1 MKKKPKP
8 EKFLLP
14 KRNLKFLVAIPL
26 IACLLLFSSLNVSAN
41 DFSQSVSLTT
51 TETNVQQI
59 TVSGRVVDAG
69 GVPLPGVS
77 IVIEGTTTGVVT
89 NIEGEYSLSNV
100 PPDAILVFSY
110 VGMQTQRV
118 IVEGR
123 NVINVTLVTET
134 IGIDEVIAVGYATR
148 AAGEVTGSVSAVR
161 SEEISNMAAVS
172 AAQALRGSTSG
183 VTITSSNTP
192 GGGQSVLI
200 RGLGTI
206 NDNSP
211 LWVVDGVPGATVRP
225 EEIESITVLKDA
237 ASQAIY
243 GARAASGVILVTTR
257 QGRRG
262 QTATVDVMARSGF
275 KQNIREY
282 DLMNTQE
289 YGEMLWLKAANDGR
303 VDYAHPQYGS
313 GPTPQIPNYIFPSG
327 SSTADLSLYDDRMP
341 HENGTPTYI
350 IMEANKEGTNWMR
363 EISQIA
369 PYHEY
374 SVRVAGGSDDTNYAL
389 QAGYLREEGILKMTG
404 YERYNLRS
412 NITSRMGNW
421 IEVGKRIGIEYGD
434 TWGYLSDQG
443 EASAISFTYR
453 MQPIVPVYD
462 VMGNFAGTQAEA
474 TGNAR
479 NAMFLLD
486 RDKNDSDKELRSTGN
501 VYLDATFIEG
511 LTFRSLAGYTY
522 RARDR
527 YRYSVVERA
536 FSERGT
542 YASSGRRSDFGFQWN
557 WTNTLQYQNTFAD
570 VHNLTLLLGSEMVD
584 NMSQYHGG
592 SRNDYPFENPLYMV
606 LDTGER
612 DQSNYGSYSEWALFS
627 MFGRVNYSYNRT
639 YFFEGVLR
647 RDGSSRF
654 GPDSR
659 YGIFPAVSLGWRL
672 SNEEFMSFATD
683 NWLDYLMVRLGY
695 GQTGN
700 DRVGN
705 YNAYSTYQSAIGNSF
720 YPILGQ
726 DTGVGSSGF
735 RAASLGNPNVRWEST
750 TTYNFGFQANFLQRW
765 DMSFDLWRRNTVD
778 MLFPQRIPD
787 VRGEASAPSVNVGEM
802 MNNGIDFELGYR
814 GSARGGELGYNIS
827 LNLSRYINEIVRLSP
842 VADERLEG
850 SQFRQ
855 LMYTMAETGT
865 AFPVFYGYIV
875 DGIFQTDAEAAAHPE
890 AFGTSYNEAGKFK
903 FRDVN
908 GDGVINSDD
917 RTIIGDPH
925 PDFTGGLNIDLNYR
939 GFSLSTRLYGSYGN
953 ELVNYVNRWIDFGQ
967 FLGNRSKKRLYE
979 SWGSPYLDDNSK
991 ASLPKISFS
1000 DEIDQYPSTYFVEDA
1015 SYLRLQ
1021 NLQLG
1026 YDLTNILNLN
1036 VRQMLFYVHIT
1047 NLFTLTNY
1055 TGLDPEVRRGG
1066 VNMGVD
1072 AGGWPTPR
1080 QFMLGINI
1088 GI

>member
-1 MKKKPKP
+1 MDLEENNK
-8 EKFLLP
+8 
-14 KRNLKFLVAIPL
+14 
-26 IACLLLFSSLNVSAN
+26 
-41 DFSQSVSLTT
+41 SVNATIQ
-51 TETNVQQI
+51 NI
-59 TVSGRVVDAG
+59 TVTGRVADAD

-77 IVIEGTTTGVVT
+77 VVLEGTTTGTVT
-89 NIEGEYSLSNV
+89 DINGNYSLPNV

-110 VGMQTQRV
+110 IGMQTQRI
-118 IVEGR
+118 IVDGQ
-123 NVINVTLVTET
+123 NVINVALVAET
-134 IGIDEVIAVGYATR
+134 IGIDEVIAVGYAVR
-148 AAGEVTGSVSAVR
+148 VAGEVTGSVSAVR
-161 SEEISNMAAVS
+161 SEEIANMAAVT

-192 GGGQSVLI
+192 GGGSSVLI

-262 QTATVDVMARSGF
+262 QPARVDVMARTGF

-303 VDYAHPQYGS
+303 VNYAHPQFGS
-313 GPTPQIPNYIFPSG
+313 GPTPQIPNYILPTG
-327 SSTADLSLYDDRMP
+327 ASSADYSLYDDRMP
-341 HENGTPTYI
+341 HENGTPTNI
-350 IMEANKEGTNWMR
+350 IMRANKEGTNWMR
-363 EISQIA
+363 ELSQTA

-374 SVRVAGGSDDTNYAL
+374 SLRVSGGSDDTNYAL
-389 QAGYLREEGILKMTG
+389 QAGYLREEGILILTG
-404 YERYNLRS
+404 HERYNLRS
-412 NITSRMGNW
+412 NLTSRLANW
-421 IEVGKRIGIEYGD
+421 LEVGKRIGVEYGD
-434 TWGYLSDQG
+434 TWGYLSDHG
-443 EASAISFTYR
+443 EGSAISYTYR

-479 NAMFLLD
+479 NAVFLMHI
-486 RDKNDSDKELRSTGN
+486 DKDDSDKELRSNGN
-501 VYLDATFIEG
+501 VYLDATFFEG

-536 FSERGT
+536 FSERGM
-542 YASSGRRSDFGFQWN
+542 YAGTERRSDFGFQWN
-557 WTNTLQYQNTFAD
+557 WTNTLQYNNTFANL
-570 VHNLTLLLGSEMVD
+570 HNLTLLLGTEMVD

-592 SRNDYPFENPLYMV
+592 SRQDYPFENPVYMV
-606 LDTGER
+606 LDAGER
-612 DQSNYGSYSEWALFS
+612 NQSNYGSYSEWAIFS
-627 MFGRVNYSYNRT
+627 LFGRMNYSYNNR

-659 YGIFPAVSLGWRL
+659 YGIFPAVSVGWRL
-672 SNEEFMSFATD
+672 SNEDFMSFATE
-683 NWLDYLMVRLGY
+683 NWLDYLMLRIGY

-705 YNAYSTYQSAIGNSF
+705 YNAYSTFESHITRSF

-726 DTGVGSSGF
+726 DTGVGSAGF
-735 RAASLGNPNVRWEST
+735 RAASIGNPNVRWEST
-750 TTYNFGFQANFLQRW
+750 TTYNLGMQMNFLQRW
-765 DMSFDLWRRNTVD
+765 NMSVDLWRRNTKD
-778 MLFPQRIPD
+778 MLFRQRIPD
-787 VRGEASAPSVNVGEM
+787 VRGTASSPSVNVGEM
-802 MNNGIDFELGYR
+802 MNNGFDFELGYR
-814 GSARGGELGYNIS
+814 GSAAGGELGYNIS
-827 LNLSRYINEIVRLSP
+827 VNLSRYVNEIVRLSP

-850 SQFRQ
+850 GDFRQ
-855 LMYTMAETGT
+855 MRYTMAETGT
-865 AFPVFYGYIV
+865 AFPVFYGYKI
-875 DGIFQTDAEAAAHPE
+875 DGIFQTDAEAAAHPP
-890 AFGTSYNEAGKFK
+890 AFGTSYNQAGKFK

-908 GDGVINSDD
+908 GDGVINADD
-917 RTIIGDPH
+917 RTIIGSPH
-925 PDFTGGLNIDLNYR
+925 PDFTGGLNFDLNYR
-939 GFSLSTRLYGSYGN
+939 GFRLSTRFYGSYGN

-979 SWGSPYLDDNSK
+979 SWGSPYLSDNSK
-991 ASLPKISFS
+991 ATMPKISFS
-1000 DEIDQYPSTYFVEDA
+1000 DEIDQYASSYFVEDA
-1015 SYLRLQ
+1015 SYLRMQ

-1036 VRQMLFYVHIT
+1036 VRQMFIYAHMT

-1055 TGLDPEVRRGG
+1055 TGLDPEVNRGG
-1066 VNMGVD
+1066 VNMGID
-1072 AGGWPTPR
+1072 AGAWPTPR

>member
-1 MKKKPKP
+1 MGEKC
-8 EKFLLP
+8 KFLLTM
-14 KRNLKFLVAIPL
+14 KMIVYFIMLSTI
-26 IACLLLFSSLNVSAN
+26 
-41 DFSQSVSLTT
+41 Q
-51 TETNVQQI
+51 
-59 TVSGRVVDAG
+59 VSGNITQELTVTGRITDQDNYS
-69 GVPLPGVS
+69 LPGVS
-77 IVIEGTTTGVVT
+77 IVIEGTTVGTVTGI
-89 NIEGEYSLSNV
+89 NGEYSLSKV

-123 NVINVTLVTET
+123 NVIDITLVAET
-134 IGIDEVIAVGYATR
+134 IGITEVISIGYAVR
-148 AAGEVTGSVSAVR
+148 AAGDVTGAVSAVR
-161 SEEISNMAAVS
+161 SEEIANMAAVT

-183 VTITSSNTP
+183 VTIRSSHTP
-192 GGGQSVLI
+192 GASANVLI

-211 LWVVDGVPGATVRP
+211 LWVVDGVPGGTVNP
-225 EEIESITVLKDA
+225 DEIESITVLKDA

-262 QTATVDVMARSGF
+262 QPARFDVMARSGF

-303 VDYAHPQYGS
+303 VNYAHPQYGS
-313 GPTPQIPNYIFPSG
+313 GPTPQIPNYIYPAG
-327 SSTADLSLYDDRMP
+327 ASTADLSLYDNRMP

-363 EISQIA
+363 EISQTA

-374 SVRVAGGSDDTNYAL
+374 TLRVSGGSDDTNYAL
-389 QAGYLREEGILKMTG
+389 QAGYLREEGILILTG
-404 YERYNLRS
+404 YERYNFRS
-412 NITSRMGNW
+412 NVTSRIGKW
-421 IEVGKRIGIEYGD
+421 LEVGKRIGVDYSD
-434 TWGYLSDQG
+434 RWGYLSDQG
-443 EASAISFTYR
+443 EASAISYTYR

-462 VMGNFAGTQAEA
+462 VMDNFAGTQAEA
-474 TGNAR
+474 TGNSR
-479 NAMFLLD
+479 NVVFLLN
-486 RDKNDSDKELRSTGN
+486 RDKDNKGKELRSTGN
-501 VYLDATFIEG
+501 VYLDATFFEG
-511 LTFRSLAGYTY
+511 LTFRSLAGYNY
-522 RARDR
+522 RARDQ
-527 YRYSVVERA
+527 YNYSVVERA

-542 YASSGRRSDFGFQWN
+542 YASAGRRSDFGFQWN
-557 WTNTLQYQNTFAD
+557 WTNTLQYQNIFAN
-570 VHNLTLLLGSEMVD
+570 VHNFTLLLGSEMVD

-606 LDTGER
+606 LDSGER
-612 DQSNYGSYSEWALFS
+612 DQSNYGNFSEWALFS
-627 MFGRVNYSYNRT
+627 LFGRVNYSYNDR

-659 YGIFPAVSLGWRL
+659 YGIFPAASIGWRL
-672 SNEEFMSFATD
+672 SNEEFMSSATSS
-683 NWLDYLMVRLGY
+683 WLDYLMLRLGY

-705 YNAYSTYQSAIGNSF
+705 YNSYSTFESHITRSF

-726 DTGVGSSGF
+726 DTGVGTAGF
-735 RAASLGNPNVRWEST
+735 RAASIGNPDVRWEST
-750 TTYNFGFQANFLQRW
+750 ATYNLGFQMNFMQSW
-765 DMSFDLWRRNTVD
+765 NMSVDLWRRNTKD
-778 MLFPQRIPD
+778 MLFGQRIPN
-787 VRGEASAPSVNVGEM
+787 VRGTASAPSVNVGEM
-802 MNNGIDFELGYR
+802 MNNGLDFELGYR

-827 LNLSRYINEIVRLSP
+827 LNLSRYVNEITRLSA

-850 SQFRQ
+850 SNFRQ
-855 LMYTMAETGT
+855 IIYTMAETGT
-865 AFPVFYGYIV
+865 AFPVFYGYV
-875 DGIFQTDAEAAAHPE
+875 HDGIFQTDAEAAAHPQ
-890 AFGTSYNEAGKFK
+890 AFGTNYNQAGKFK

-953 ELVNYVNRWIDFGQ
+953 EMVNYVNRWIDFGQ

-991 ASLPKISFS
+991 AKVPKISFS
-1000 DEIDQYPSTYFVEDA
+1000 DEIDQYASTYFVEDA
-1015 SYLRLQ
+1015 SYLRMQ

-1026 YDLTNILNLN
+1026 YDISNILNLN
-1036 VRQMLFYVHIT
+1036 VRQMFIYAHMT
-1047 NLFTLTNY
+1047 NVFTLTKY
-1055 TGLDPEVRRGG
+1055 TGLDPEVNRGG
-1066 VNMGVD
+1066 VNMGID

-1080 QFMLGINI
+1080 QFMIGINI